1 MEKKSIITKFLLV
14 ILFSNLMFSA
24 SAQTSILSLDNVY
37 VELYLAPSHVEVGEA
52 TYSIGYVNL
61 VNKNGIS
68 VKPTDD
74 LIIELSSGNPA
85 IASVPSQVIIQ
96 QDSLFGTFDVKV
108 GNNEGETAIYANFND
123 QTVLQN
129 LIVGEDNIGIPGN
142 VELIIHLPSQE
153 MHVESE
159 MPFSVFLQ
167 TSDGT
172 IIQAPYDI
180 EVALDYEDE
189 LIELGSNNMVIKK
202 GAYYTWGIIKTT
214 DKVGTAFIKTS
225 QNDLKLQTAQNIRIS
240 SSLPSGL
247 EVNVF
252 PKIIAKEINRNIDV
266 IVNLVDLEGLPTLA
280 QEDIQLEFF
289 SDNDY
294 VGVKI
299 DKTMQESIQNGI
311 IKKGEFSYHFRQKL
325 TLNNAKP
332 EITIGAST
340 EGLGIAYDCF
350 MTRQAYTSDNPIA
363 QNKTMHVFT
372 LDKIPSNSNTVAIY
386 QIGALIESSNIEKD
400 EKDDCVDLALFDKDE
415 TGSVVNAEFHPI
427 LSNENLIS
435 EGISQKINLIS
446 SDSLLLNIIQSGN
459 INSGYSYGTSEIYS
473 GKETGKATLS
483 TTIKG
488 IGSATSSTEIV
499 NTLKHD
505 KTKIFSPTGS
515 DRILFDNEGNFD
527 LFIIALDGKDRP
539 TFVEDEAKYLLTPV
553 NELVVISEDRTFTN
567 AKFHNDSFG
576 TMDEKKVLFEAIPIG
591 ISADDDLKSVA
602 SFEKDLSSMIK
613 IILPYNEMDAN
624 TEQTYNGIVQL
635 IDFNNNP
642 IQTSRNLQVKIN
654 STNSELIDIPRFVNI
669 EEGNSFGIF
678 SIDTS
683 GEIGQSMI
691 SANVNGVVGSQ
702 QEFITKSFLTTLKI
716 STGSV
721 NEPVTPGEPVE
732 LKLYVDDQYLES
744 VEGASLKI
752 VPDSN
757 VTITPTNI
765 KTENDG
771 SAKLHFTAQ
780 PGASTISLQIFAT
793 AEGYVDEQRT
803 FEFSVVTNDPSS
815 LPTLELGFPDWIVY
829 IGIAAILVIGTVIF
843 IFLKK
848 PKQLTEDEYEE
859 IYDDDEI

>member
-1 MEKKSIITKFLLV
+1 M

-24 SAQTSILSLDNVY
+24 SAQSSILSLDNVY

-108 GNNEGETAIYANFND
+108 GNNGGETAIYANFND
-123 QTVLQN
+123 QTVFQN
-129 LIVGEDNIGIPGN
+129 LIVGENNIGVPDD
-142 VELIIHLPSQE
+142 VELIIHLPSKE

-180 EVALDYEDE
+180 EVALDYEDA
-189 LIELGSNNMVIKK
+189 LIELDSNNIVIKK
-202 GAYYTWGIIKTT
+202 GSYYVWGIIKTN

-289 SDNDY
+289 SDDDY
-294 VGVKI
+294 VGGKI
-299 DKTMQESIQNGI
+299 DKTMQESIRNGI

-325 TLNNAKP
+325 TLNNVAP
-332 EITIGAST
+332 EIIIGAST

-427 LSNENLIS
+427 LSNENLVS
-435 EGISQKINLIS
+435 EGSFQKINLIS

-459 INSGYSYGTSEIYS
+459 INSGYSYGTSEISS
-473 GKETGKATLS
+473 GKETGEATLS

-539 TFVEDEAKYLLTPV
+539 TFVENEAKYILTPV
-553 NELVVISEDRTFTN
+553 NELAEISKGRTFTN
-567 AKFHNDSFG
+567 VKFHNDSFG
-576 TMDEKKVLFEAIPIG
+576 TTDEKQVLIEAIPIG

-602 SFEKDLSSMIK
+602 SFEKDPSSMVK

-654 STNSELIDIPRFVNI
+654 STNSELIDIPRFVDI

-691 SANVNGVVGSQ
+691 SANVNGIVGSQ
-702 QEFITKSFLTTLKI
+702 QEFKTKSFLTKLKI

-757 VTITPTNI
+757 TTITPTNI

-771 SAKLHFTAQ
+771 SAKLHFIAQ
-780 PGASTISLQIFAT
+780 SGAPTISLQIFAT

-803 FEFSVVTNDPSS
+803 FEFSVVTNDPSNFQ
-815 LPTLELGFPDWIVY
+815 PLELGFPDWIVY

-843 IFLKK
+843 IFLRK
-848 PKQLTEDEYEE
+848 PKQLPEDEYEE
-859 IYDDDEI
+859 VYDDEEI

>member
-1 MEKKSIITKFLLV
+1 
-14 ILFSNLMFSA
+14 
-24 SAQTSILSLDNVY
+24 
-37 VELYLAPSHVEVGEA
+37 
-52 TYSIGYVNL
+52 
-61 VNKNGIS
+61 
-68 VKPTDD
+68 
-74 LIIELSSGNPA
+74 
-85 IASVPSQVIIQ
+85 
-96 QDSLFGTFDVKV
+96 
-108 GNNEGETAIYANFND
+108 
-123 QTVLQN
+123 
-129 LIVGEDNIGIPGN
+129 
-142 VELIIHLPSQE
+142 

-325 TLNNAKP
+325 TLSNVAP
-332 EITIGAST
+332 EIIIGAST

-427 LSNENLIS
+427 LSNENLVS
-435 EGISQKINLIS
+435 EGSFQKVNLIS

-459 INSGYSYGTSEIYS
+459 INSGYSYGTSEISS

-527 LFIIALDGKDRP
+527 LFIIALDGRDRP

-553 NELVVISEDRTFTN
+553 NELVVISKDRTFTN

-602 SFEKDLSSMIK
+602 SFEKDPSSMVK

-691 SANVNGVVGSQ
+691 SADMNGVVGSQ
-702 QEFITKSFLTTLKI
+702 QEFKTKSFLTKLKI
-716 STGSV
+716 STGIV
-721 NEPVTPGEPVE
+721 NEPITPGEPVE
-732 LKLYVDDQYLES
+732 LKLFVDDQYLES

-757 VTITPTNI
+757 TTITPTNI
-765 KTENDG
+765 KTKNDG
-771 SAKLHFTAQ
+771 SAKLYFTAQ
-780 PGASTISLQIFAT
+780 PGAPTISLQIFAT

-829 IGIAAILVIGTVIF
+829 IGIAAIVVIGIVIF

-859 IYDDDEI
+859 VYDDEDI

>member
-1 MEKKSIITKFLLV
+1 LEKKSIITKFLLV

-129 LIVGEDNIGIPGN
+129 LIVGEDNIGIPSN

-172 IIQAPYDI
+172 IIQAPHDI
-180 EVALDYEDE
+180 EVALDYEDA
-189 LIELGSNNMVIKK
+189 LLKFDSNNMIIKK
-202 GAYYTWGIIKTT
+202 GAYYTWGIIKTN

-225 QNDLKLQTAQNIRIS
+225 QNDLNLQTAQNIRIS

-325 TLNNAKP
+325 TLTNVNS
-332 EITIGAST
+332 EIIIGAST

-459 INSGYSYGTSEIYS
+459 INSGYSYGTSEISS
-473 GKETGKATLS
+473 GKETGDATLS

-515 DRILFDNEGNFD
+515 DRILFDNEGYFD

-553 NELVVISEDRTFTN
+553 NELVVISKDRTFTN

-602 SFEKDLSSMIK
+602 SFEKDPSSIVK

-702 QEFITKSFLTTLKI
+702 QEFKTKSFLTKLKI
-716 STGSV
+716 STGIV
-721 NEPVTPGEPVE
+721 NEPITPGEPVE
-732 LKLYVDDQYLES
+732 LKLFVDDQYLES

-757 VTITPTNI
+757 TTITPTNI
-765 KTENDG
+765 KTKNDG
-771 SAKLHFTAQ
+771 SAKLYFTAQ
-780 PGASTISLQIFAT
+780 PGAPTISLQIFAT

-859 IYDDDEI
+859 VYDDEEI

>member
-1 MEKKSIITKFLLV
+1 LEKKSIITQSLLV

-24 SAQTSILSLDNVY
+24 PAQASILSLDNVY

-85 IASVPSQVIIQ
+85 IASVPSEVIIQ
-96 QDSLFGTFDVKV
+96 QDSLFGTFDINV

-123 QTVLQN
+123 QTVFQN
-129 LIVGEDNIGIPGN
+129 LIVGENNIGVPDD
-142 VELIIHLPSQE
+142 VELIIHLPSKE

-180 EVALDYEDE
+180 EVALDYEDA
-189 LIELGSNNMVIKK
+189 LIELDSNNIVIKK
-202 GAYYTWGIIKTT
+202 GSYYVWGIIKTN

-252 PKIIAKEINRNIDV
+252 PKIIAREIDRNIDV
-266 IVNLVDLEGLPTLA
+266 IINLVDSEGLPTLA

-289 SDNDY
+289 SDNDH
-294 VGVKI
+294 VGEKI
-299 DKTMQESIQNGI
+299 DETMKESIRNGI
-311 IKKGEFSYHFRQKL
+311 IKEGEFSYHFRQKL
-325 TLNNAKP
+325 TLNNVKP
-332 EITIGAST
+332 EIIIGAST

-372 LDKIPSNSNTVAIY
+372 LDKIPSNSKTVAIY

-400 EKDDCVDLALFDKDE
+400 EKDNCIDLALFDNDKTD
-415 TGSVVNAEFHPI
+415 SDVNVEFHPI

-435 EGISQKINLIS
+435 EGTSQKINLIS
-446 SDSLLLNIIQSGN
+446 SDGLLLNIIQSGN

-473 GKETGKATLS
+473 GKETGDAILS

-488 IGSATSSTEIV
+488 IGSASSSTTIV

-527 LFIIALDGKDRP
+527 LFLIALDGKDRP
-539 TFVEDEAKYLLTPV
+539 TFVENEAKYILTPV
-553 NELVVISEDRTFTN
+553 NELAEISKGRTFTN
-567 AKFHNDSFG
+567 VKFHNDSFG
-576 TMDEKKVLFEAIPIG
+576 TTGEKQVLIEAIPIG

-602 SFEKDLSSMIK
+602 SFEKDPSSMVK

-654 STNSELIDIPRFVNI
+654 STNSELIDIPRFVDI
-669 EEGNSFGIF
+669 EEGKSFGIF
-678 SIDTS
+678 FHRD
-683 GEIGQSMI
+683 
-691 SANVNGVVGSQ
+691 
-702 QEFITKSFLTTLKI
+702 
-716 STGSV
+716 
-721 NEPVTPGEPVE
+721 
-732 LKLYVDDQYLES
+732 
-744 VEGASLKI
+744 
-752 VPDSN
+752 
-757 VTITPTNI
+757 
-765 KTENDG
+765 
-771 SAKLHFTAQ
+771 
-780 PGASTISLQIFAT
+780 
-793 AEGYVDEQRT
+793 
-803 FEFSVVTNDPSS
+803 
-815 LPTLELGFPDWIVY
+815 
-829 IGIAAILVIGTVIF
+829 
-843 IFLKK
+843 
-848 PKQLTEDEYEE
+848 
-859 IYDDDEI
+859 

>member
-1 MEKKSIITKFLLV
+1 MH
-14 ILFSNLMFSA
+14 
-24 SAQTSILSLDNVY
+24 
-37 VELYLAPSHVEVGEA
+37 LAPSHVEVGEA
-52 TYSIGYVNL
+52 TYSVGYVNL
-61 VNKNGIS
+61 VNKNGIL
-68 VKPTDD
+68 VKPVAD

-85 IASVPSQVIIQ
+85 IASVPSEVIIQ

-108 GNNEGETAIYANFND
+108 GNNRGETAIYANFND
-123 QTVLQN
+123 QTVFQN
-129 LIVGEDNIGIPGN
+129 LIVGENNIGVPYN
-142 VELIIHLPSQE
+142 VKLIIHLPSKE
-153 MHVESE
+153 MHVESK

-172 IIQAPYDI
+172 IIQAPHDI
-180 EVALDYEDE
+180 EVTLDYEDT
-189 LIELGSNNMVIKK
+189 LIELDSNNMTIKK
-202 GAYYTWGIIKTT
+202 GAYYAWGIIKTN

-252 PKIIAKEINRNIDV
+252 PKIIAKEVGRNIDV
-266 IVNLVDLEGLPTLA
+266 IVNLVDSEGLPTLA
-280 QEDIQLEFF
+280 QEDIHLEFF

-294 VGVKI
+294 VGQKI
-299 DKTMQESIQNGI
+299 DETMQESIRNGI

-325 TLNNAKP
+325 TLNNVES

-350 MTRQAYTSDNPIA
+350 MTRQPYTSDNPIA

-386 QIGALIESSNIEKD
+386 QIGALIESSGTEKD
-400 EKDDCVDLALFDKDE
+400 EKNDCVDLALFDKDKID
-415 TGSVVNAEFHPI
+415 SDVNVEFHPI
-427 LSNENLIS
+427 LSNENLVS
-435 EGISQKINLIS
+435 EGSFQKVNLIS
-446 SDSLLLNIIQSGN
+446 SDGLLLNIIQSGN
-459 INSGYSYGTSEIYS
+459 VNSGYSYGTAKISS
-473 GKETGKATLS
+473 GKETGEATLS

-488 IGSATSSTEIV
+488 IGSASSSIEIV
-499 NTLKHD
+499 NTLKHV
-505 KTKIFSPTGS
+505 KTNIFSPTGS
-515 DRILFDNEGNFD
+515 DKIQFDNVGNFD
-527 LFIIALDGKDRP
+527 LFIIALDGRDRP
-539 TFVEDEAKYLLTPV
+539 TFVENEVKYLLTPV
-553 NELVVISEDRTFTN
+553 NELVEISKGRTFTN
-567 AKFHNDSFG
+567 AKFHSDSFG
-576 TMDEKKVLFEAIPIG
+576 TTDKNKVLIEAIPIG

-602 SFEKDLSSMIK
+602 SFEKDPSSMIK

-624 TEQTYNGIVQL
+624 TEQTYTGIVQL

-654 STNSELIDIPRFVNI
+654 ATNSELINIPRFVNI
-669 EEGNSFGIF
+669 DEGNSFGIF

-702 QEFITKSFLTTLKI
+702 QEFKTKSFLTKLKI

-721 NEPVTPGEPVE
+721 NEPVTPGEPIE

-752 VPDSN
+752 VSDSN
-757 VTITPTNI
+757 NTVTPTNI
-765 KTENDG
+765 KTGKDG
-771 SAKLHFTAQ
+771 SAKVYFTAQ
-780 PGASTISLQIFAT
+780 PDVTTISLQIFAT

-803 FEFSVVTNDPSS
+803 FEFSVVSNNPSNIQ
-815 LPTLELGFPDWIVY
+815 LLELGFPDWIVY
-829 IGIAAILVIGTVIF
+829 IGIVAILVIVIVIF

-848 PKQLTEDEYEE
+848 PKQLPEDEYEVYE
-859 IYDDDEI
+859 DEDI